1 VRDILIFVIV
11 FASLPLIF
19 RNPVVGVLM
28 WVWISVMSP
37 HTQGWGMATRF
48 PFAYVIALCTF
59 ASMVFSRASMALP
72 WTPPL
77 AALLAFIV
85 WMNITLPF
93 SIFLQASFDQWARVM
108 KIMVMNFVVAM
119 LVKSRADIRRLIWV
133 LTGSLGY
140 YGIKGGLFTL
150 RNGGGQRVWGP
161 SGTFIGDNNALA
173 LALIMAIPLM
183 YFLYESST
191 RALLRRLLIAAM
203 LLCALAALGSYSRGG
218 LLAIGAMC
226 SFLWLKSRNKLAV
239 GAALLA
245 AAPALLLFMPEEW
258 TARMDTINDYQ
269 SDASAQGRL
278 NAWSM
283 AWHLACDRIFGGGFE
298 IYEPSVFARY
308 APDPLDVH
316 AAHSI
321 YFQVLG
327 EHGFIGLA
335 LYLLMGALT
344 WRLAARIVALAAP
357 VQELRWASDLATM
370 IQVSLVGFAV
380 GGAFL
385 SLVYYDLPYYLMCA
399 LVATYVQ
406 VRNRLAP
413 AA

>member
-1 VRDILIFVIV
+1 
-11 FASLPLIF
+11 
-19 RNPVVGVLM
+19 
-28 WVWISVMSP
+28 
-37 HTQGWGMATRF
+37 
-48 PFAYVIALCTF
+48 
-59 ASMVFSRASMALP
+59 
-72 WTPPL
+72 
-77 AALLAFIV
+77 
-85 WMNITLPF
+85 
-93 SIFLQASFDQWARVM
+93 
-108 KIMVMNFVVAM
+108 
-119 LVKSRADIRRLIWV
+119 
-133 LTGSLGY
+133 
-140 YGIKGGLFTL
+140 
-150 RNGGGQRVWGP
+150 
-161 SGTFIGDNNALA
+161 
-173 LALIMAIPLM
+173 
-183 YFLYESST
+183 
-191 RALLRRLLIAAM
+191 M